1 MSTGV
6 LPVLSAFGSGY
17 WICLS
22 RVVLL
27 FFSFPALLEVVEGFF
42 TLFIIVFVKAL
53 IVGVCLFIDKAFT
66 KAVILAFSVFTA
78 FHSKKSIDF
87 IFRNAY
93 NLIIK

>member
-22 RVVLL
+22 RAVLP
-27 FFSFPALLEVVEGFF
+27 FFLPAIFEVVGGFF

-53 IVGVCLFIDKAFT
+53 IVGVCFFIDKAFT
-66 KAVILAFSVFTA
+66 KVVILAFFKLQRA
-78 FHSKKSIDF
+78 SK
-87 IFRNAY
+87 A
-93 NLIIK
+93 LIT